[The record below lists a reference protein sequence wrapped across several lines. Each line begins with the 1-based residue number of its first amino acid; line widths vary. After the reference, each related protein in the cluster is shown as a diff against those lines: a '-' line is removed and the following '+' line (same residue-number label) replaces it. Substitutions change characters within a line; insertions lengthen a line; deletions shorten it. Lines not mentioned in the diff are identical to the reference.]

1 MSIYIYI
8 YISCSRTPIAI
19 CINCFMWSLARVCF
33 LKYIPLVIATLV
45 TITDLR
51 HEEPGLSD
59 GKSRIKS
66 DKFYYVF
73 CNFLTCT

>member
-1 MSIYIYI
+1 
-8 YISCSRTPIAI
+8 
-19 CINCFMWSLARVCF
+19 MWSLARVCF

-66 DKFYYVF
+66 DQFLLRVLQLSHVHVVIILVF
-73 CNFLTCT
+73 L